1 MICVS
6 VGNVSVAGCI
16 SRLQGLDFAEVRLDT
31 MDVDPAAAKRIFSLP
46 LRLIATCRPG
56 RYTDAQRRELL
67 VSAIGAGASFVDIE
81 TEADP
86 RFREAVIGSAREH
99 ETQVILSYHDYRTT
113 PSRRSLLRTVADAF
127 LSGAHIAKIACMARR
142 PVDNLRLLELLGIRT
157 YAGRIV
163 VVGMGQAGRITR
175 VASVFL
181 GSPFTYASCG
191 NDAPLAPG
199 QMSAGPLRAAME
211 LIGHE

>member
-1 MICVS
+1 VS
-6 VGNVSVAGCI
+6 VGECI
-16 SRLQGLDFAEVRLDT
+16 SRLKGLDFAEVRLDT
-31 MDVDPAAAKRIFSLP
+31 MDADPAAVKRIFSLP

-56 RYTDAQRRELL
+56 SHTDAQRHELL
-67 VSAIGAGASFVDIE
+67 VSAIGAGTSFVDIE

-86 RFREAVIGSAREH
+86 QFREAVIGAAREH
-99 ETQVILSYHDYRTT
+99 RTQVILSYHNYRTT
-113 PSRRSLLRTVADAF
+113 PHRRILRRTVADAF
-127 LSGAHIAKIACMARR
+127 LSGAHIAKIACMVRR
-142 PVDNLRLLELLGIRT
+142 PADNLRLLELPGIRT

-191 NDAPLAPG
+191 GDAPLAPG
-199 QMSAGPLRAAME
+199 QISAGPLRAAME